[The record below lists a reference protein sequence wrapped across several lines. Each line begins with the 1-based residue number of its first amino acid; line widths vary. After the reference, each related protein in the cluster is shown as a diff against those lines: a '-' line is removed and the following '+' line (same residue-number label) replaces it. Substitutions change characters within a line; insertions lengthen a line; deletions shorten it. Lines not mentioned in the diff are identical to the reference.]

1 MKILQPKGEIK
12 NLDLCCSVP
21 WHFSSESEKPVR
33 KLKVEGLGPTYHFNL
48 KKIVSNVKIN
58 M

>member
-33 KLKVEGLGPTYHFNL
+33 KLKVEGLGPTYHFN
-48 KKIVSNVKIN
+48 
-58 M
+58 

>member
-12 NLDLCCSVP
+12 NLDLCSVP

-33 KLKVEGLGPTYHFNL
+33 KLKVESLGPTYHFNF
-48 KKIVSNVKIN
+48 
-58 M
+58 